1 MIGVLYGS
9 RTCSHNSHYVKWGGI
24 ETCVA
29 ALGLLLYIQIQIA
42 PYIKIIR
49 VLGFRQPLFNQVF
62 VHHHHLQ
69 IRFVQK
75 SMMK

>member
-1 MIGVLYGS
+1 MV
-9 RTCSHNSHYVKWGGI
+9 SHNAHYVKWGGI

>member
-1 MIGVLYGS
+1 MCYTGVERVPTTAIMLNG
-9 RTCSHNSHYVKWGGI
+9 GGI